1 MRRAADS
8 IIPGLVI
15 FAVGLA
21 LAGFLLGNRA
31 TSSAPASK
39 PQIAAGAGTLLEYP
53 STWRPA
59 SAAPSIPGLAIA
71 DSLTLAPGG
80 RAGQAG
86 LLSGRLPAGA
96 PGLLP
101 AAFVSVMRGLAH
113 TEVVDLANAQA
124 YRYRQ
129 LRIAGYDRAL
139 ELYVI
144 PSAVEGPTALACYAN
159 VQSSPFLRQCEQIVA
174 QITVPGQS
182 LYALSPNGAYAAQ
195 LARQLGLLDRQRL
208 TLREQMHARNSA
220 GEVASLASSLAKR
233 FASTAASIGTLE
245 PPQSASA
252 AQATLASSL
261 LAAHGAYQQLAGAL
275 SAASSTQAQAAQA
288 KVARAE
294 GEVDAALQTYALLG
308 YSSM

>member
-8 IIPGLVI
+8 IIPGLAI
-15 FAVGLA
+15 FSIGLA
-21 LAGFLLGNRA
+21 LAGFLLGNRVP
-31 TSSAPASK
+31 SSAPASK
-39 PQIAAGAGTLLEYP
+39 PQIAAGVGTLLEYP

-59 SAAPSIPGLAIA
+59 SAAPSIPALAIA

-80 RAGQAG
+80 RAGEAG
-86 LLSGRLPAGA
+86 LLSGRLSASA

-101 AAFVSVMRGLAH
+101 AAFVNVMRGLPH

-129 LRIAGYDRAL
+129 LHLAGYDRAL

-144 PSAVEGPTALACYAN
+144 PSAVEGPVALACYAN
-159 VQSSPFLRQCEQIVA
+159 VQSSPFLRQCEQIVT
-174 QITVPGQS
+174 QTTVPGQS
-182 LYALSPNGAYAAQ
+182 LYALSPNAAYAAQ

-208 TLREQMHARNSA
+208 TLREQMHSHNSP
-220 GEVASLASSLAKR
+220 GEVASMASALAMR
-233 FASTAASIGTLE
+233 FANTAASIGALE

-261 LAAHGAYQQLAGAL
+261 LAAHGAYQELAGAL
-275 SAASSTQAQAAQA
+275 TTASSTQAQAAQA
-288 KVARAE
+288 KIAGAE
-294 GEVDAALQTYALLG
+294 AEVDAALQTYALLG

>member
-1 MRRAADS
+1 MRRTADS
-8 IIPGLVI
+8 VVPGLVI
-15 FAVGLA
+15 FAIGLA

-31 TSSAPASK
+31 TPSAPASK

-80 RAGQAG
+80 RAGEAG

-101 AAFVSVMRGLAH
+101 AVLVSAMQGLPR
-113 TEVVDLANAQA
+113 TEVVDLADAQA

-129 LRIAGYDRAL
+129 MHLAGYGRAL

-144 PSAVEGPTALACYAN
+144 PSAVEGPAALACYAN
-159 VQSSPFLRQCEQIVA
+159 AQSSPFLRQCEQIVA

-182 LYALSPNGAYAAQ
+182 LYSLSPNGAYATQ

-208 TLREQMHARNSA
+208 TLREQMRARNSPREA
-220 GEVASLASSLAKR
+220 ASLASALAKR
-233 FASTAASIGTLE
+233 FASAAASIGTLE
-245 PPQSASA
+245 PPQSAGA
-252 AQATLASSL
+252 AQAALASSL
-261 LAAHGAYQQLAGAL
+261 LAAHGAYRELAAAL
-275 SAASSTQAQAAQA
+275 TAASSTEAQAAAA
-288 KVARAE
+288 KIAGAE
-294 GEVDAALQTYALLG
+294 AAVDTALQAYALLG
-308 YSSM
+308 YSSV